1 MRFLDLTGG
10 DIVLL
15 TQGKMPTEK
24 HRSAAQKLLVKEF
37 SIFEKFPKPLL
48 SQMKLFRL
56 IFPPPPPLPKQN
68 QFKYIMSALTTGFY
82 L

>member
-24 HRSAAQKLLVKEF
+24 HTSAAQKLLVKEF
-37 SIFEKFPKPLL
+37 SIFEKISKSIAIPNE
-48 SQMKLFRL
+48 
-56 IFPPPPPLPKQN
+56 IV
-68 QFKYIMSALTTGFY
+68 
-82 L
+82 